1 MNHTA
6 DTSAWLQQRHGGNGS
21 DLTDL
26 TDLSDLYNNTVIGEN
41 LGQLISALLYRVCPG
56 FSPISRVREKSLS
69 LLGVIAGLVLLM
81 LLLALLTCIRQR
93 QMYKVTAR
101 QGDICSLALQTEA
114 DIM

>member
-6 DTSAWLQQRHGGNGS
+6 DTTAWLQQGHRGNGS

-26 TDLSDLYNNTVIGEN
+26 SDLHDLYNNTVIGEK
-41 LGQLISALLYRVCPG
+41 LGLLLSALLYRVCLCPG

-81 LLLALLTCIRQR
+81 LFLALVTCIRQR
-93 QMYKVTAR
+93 QMYKVTA
-101 QGDICSLALQTEA
+101 A
-114 DIM
+114 DIST